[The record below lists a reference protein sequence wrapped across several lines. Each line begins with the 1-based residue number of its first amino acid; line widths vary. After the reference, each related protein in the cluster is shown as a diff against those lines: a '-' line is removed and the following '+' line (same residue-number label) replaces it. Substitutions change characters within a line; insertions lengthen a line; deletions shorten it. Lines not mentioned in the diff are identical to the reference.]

1 MGVYQ
6 IPMFVGSNQNQYYL
20 MPEDIQQET
29 TEYSLEKIEAAV
41 LQLKGLHTAQG
52 KLSFVDLHKAMPNL
66 DKQAGLLD
74 SVLDQLLAEG
84 VELEEIRKESIVPEE
99 SSADDPIRLYIRQI
113 SSTPLLSKD
122 EEISLFQQVEN
133 GIADIR
139 HLMAPIGVVA
149 DMYCDTY
156 DALLAGAERYD
167 KIILS
172 SKSSD
177 REAFLTKL
185 AKLCDRVKTLRQE
198 ATAAFVTPSSA
209 VVAGKAGGMK
219 LEIIKI
225 LEAGP
230 STSST
235 ILGVLCKKFP
245 DREKAA
251 IQKQLFVTLSQG
263 KKSGMFDSESK
274 GCYSLAKVKTK
285 LESVIEDLDHCYQNF
300 FFEQKVIEDIAQKLE
315 EHSRQASALLKSKPV
330 SRADFEKTLLMSCKE
345 FIGHFSELKRVL
357 RRTEKARSKLVESNL
372 RLVISIAKRYA
383 NRGLALL
390 DLIQEGNIGLMRA
403 VEKFEYKRGYKFSTY
418 ATWWVRQ
425 AVTRAIADQSRTIRI
440 PVHMLDYLHRIIR
453 AQEAFV
459 QDNGRDASASELAI
473 ICDMEVEKVA
483 TLIMMTQQPLS
494 LQAQVGNEQD
504 GSTIGELVEDS
515 SACNPATV
523 AAYTILRDKLKEVM
537 DTLSGKERAVLD
549 MRFGLTNGSSR
560 TLEEVGSEF
569 KVTRERIRQIESKAL
584 RKMRHPTRL
593 CVLKSS
599 MVSLGS
605 KESEG

>member
-1 MGVYQ
+1 
-6 IPMFVGSNQNQYYL
+6 MFVGPNPNQYYL

-29 TEYSLEKIEAAV
+29 TEYSLAKIEAAV
-41 LQLKGLHTAQG
+41 IQLKDIHVTQG
-52 KLSFVDLHKAMPNL
+52 KLTFVDLHKAMPHI
-66 DKQAGLLD
+66 DKQPGLLD

-84 VELEEIRKESIVPEE
+84 VELEEIRKEPVISEE
-99 SSADDPIRLYIRQI
+99 SAADDPIRLYIRQI
-113 SSTPLLSKD
+113 SATPLLTKD
-122 EEISLFQQVEN
+122 EEVVLFQEVES
-133 GIADIR
+133 GIANIR
-139 HLMAPIGVVA
+139 QLMAPIGVVA
-149 DMYCDTY
+149 DMYCEMY
-156 DALLAGAERYD
+156 AALLAGAERYD

-177 REAFLTKL
+177 RDAFLTKL
-185 AKLCDRVKTLRQE
+185 AKLCERVKGLRLE
-198 ATAAFVTPSSA
+198 ATTAFVTPSSA
-209 VVAGKAGGMK
+209 TVKGKHGGMR
-219 LEIIKI
+219 LEIVKI

-230 STSST
+230 STSS
-235 ILGVLCKKFP
+235 ILLETLCNKFP
-245 DREKAA
+245 GRDKVA

-263 KKSGMFDSESK
+263 KKSGMFDSASK
-274 GCYSLAKVKTK
+274 GCYSLSKLKTR
-285 LESVIEDLDHCYQNF
+285 LDDIVEDLDQCYQNF

-315 EHSRQASALLKSKPV
+315 EHAKQAALLMS
-330 SRADFEKTLLMSCKE
+330 SRSSAKADFEQTLLMSCKE
-345 FIGHFSELKRVL
+345 FVGHFAELKRVL

-459 QDNGRDASASELAI
+459 QDTGREASASELSV

-494 LQAQVGNEQD
+494 LQAQVGNDQD
-504 GSTIGELVEDS
+504 GSTIGELVEDA

-605 KESEG
+605 KENEE